1 GPSLHRPWPVPAAVQ
16 SSDIVA
22 SCPPLRVRPA
32 SKLSDSRD
40 RFTEFDVA
48 DGPSM
53 LFGRIAGLV
62 IRFDGV
68 RRGRKNGEVPPADNL
83 GCGNGD
89 ISRDRH
95 LDQSWRFRVERSLDI
110 CADIVLGLHFGCDFK
125 AK

>member
-1 GPSLHRPWPVPAAVQ
+1 PVPAAVQ
-16 SSDIVA
+16 SSEIVP

-48 DGPSM
+48 GGPSM

-83 GCGNGD
+83 GRGDGD
-89 ISRDRH
+89 ISRNRH
-95 LDQSWRFRVERSLDI
+95 LDQSWHFRVERSLDI
-110 CADIVLGLHFGCDFK
+110 RADIIHRLYFGCDFK